1 MTEDWVWTWLGTT
14 DPRLVSYACI
24 LVPQQQKIFECKS
37 VHVIRLLGGHPTSLY
52 TEENKMKT
60 TGERRI
66 ETRGPGPDAL
76 IALASQK
83 IHNNTKLLA

>member
-1 MTEDWVWTWLGTT
+1 M
-14 DPRLVSYACI
+14 
-24 LVPQQQKIFECKS
+24 
-37 VHVIRLLGGHPTSLY
+37 HVIRLLGGHPTSLY

-83 IHNNTKLLA
+83 IQNIILLLA

>member
-1 MTEDWVWTWLGTT
+1 M
-14 DPRLVSYACI
+14 
-24 LVPQQQKIFECKS
+24 
-37 VHVIRLLGGHPTSLY
+37 HVIRLLGGHPTSLY

-83 IHNNTKLLA
+83 IQNNTTTSIRFVEV